1 MGYCWY
7 HEMRH
12 SSEHNTILILLIT
25 INELAGSASMVSLIF
40 VSIVEFLKLVVIKVF
55 IFSPVRSLYSPNP
68 RTVILIYELREEE
81 EGGAVIYLQKKVNL
95 PKLFWQIMSLPFF
108 VPPGF
113 PVLQS
118 AFAVFS
124 NVIKVLWIVLLA
136 WTLVSMQLS
145 CWKSTFSK
153 VEDIFLL
160 PSSLSTFLFTI
171 L

>member
-1 MGYCWY
+1 M
-7 HEMRH
+7 
-12 SSEHNTILILLIT
+12 IT
-25 INELAGSASMVSLIF
+25 IIELAGSASMVALIF

-124 NVIKVLWIVLLA
+124 NVMRVL
-136 WTLVSMQLS
+136 
-145 CWKSTFSK
+145 
-153 VEDIFLL
+153 
-160 PSSLSTFLFTI
+160 
-171 L
+171 

>member
-1 MGYCWY
+1 MKNK
-7 HEMRH
+7 R
-12 SSEHNTILILLIT
+12 TLIIIFIT
-25 INELAGSASMVSLIF
+25 IIELAGSASMVSLIF

-68 RTVILIYELREEE
+68 RTVILVFELRVE
-81 EGGAVIYLQKKVNL
+81 EGGALIYLQKKVNL

-124 NVIKVLWIVLLA
+124 NVMRVL
-136 WTLVSMQLS
+136 
-145 CWKSTFSK
+145 
-153 VEDIFLL
+153 
-160 PSSLSTFLFTI
+160 
-171 L
+171 